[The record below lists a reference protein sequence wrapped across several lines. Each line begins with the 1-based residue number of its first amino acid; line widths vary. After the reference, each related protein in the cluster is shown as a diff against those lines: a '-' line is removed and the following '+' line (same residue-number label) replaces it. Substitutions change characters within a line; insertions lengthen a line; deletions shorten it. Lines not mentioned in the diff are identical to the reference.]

1 MINNI
6 FYTIFISMFPVG
18 ELRASIPI
26 AIHMLDLDWGYAFF
40 YSLIGN
46 SLITL
51 LLVYLIDFLKLERI
65 KNFFTKTL
73 QIPLLGTIF
82 QKWENSSVK
91 KSKKIKKWGYLGLM
105 LFVSIPLPITG
116 AWTAVLIAAILE
128 FKPLKSFVAISFGLM
143 VSGSIITYIS
153 VNFPAFLGY

>member
-6 FYTIFISMFPVG
+6 FYTIFMSMFPVG
-18 ELRASIPI
+18 ELRTSIPI

-51 LLVYLIDFLKLERI
+51 LLVYLIDFLKIERI
-65 KNFFTKTL
+65 KDFFAK
-73 QIPLLGTIF
+73 IPMVGFIF
-82 QKWENSSVK
+82 VKWENSSAR
-91 KSKKIKKWGYLGLM
+91 KSKKIEKWGYLGLM

-128 FKPLKSFVAISFGLM
+128 FKPLKSFISITFGLM

-153 VNFPAFLGY
+153 VYFPTFLGY

>member
-1 MINNI
+1 MVNNI
-6 FYTIFISMFPVG
+6 FYTIFMSMFPVG
-18 ELRASIPI
+18 ELRTSIPI

-51 LLVYLIDFLKLERI
+51 LLVYLIDFLKIEKI
-65 KNFFTKTL
+65 KDFFAK
-73 QIPLLGTIF
+73 IPILGTIF
-82 QKWENSSVK
+82 VKWENSSLR
-91 KSKKIKKWGYLGLM
+91 KSKKIERWGYLGLM

-128 FKPLKSFVAISFGLM
+128 FKPLKSFISITFGLM
-143 VSGSIITYIS
+143 ISGSIITYLS

>member
-1 MINNI
+1 
-6 FYTIFISMFPVG
+6 MFPVG
-18 ELRASIPI
+18 ELRTSIPI

-51 LLVYLIDFLKLERI
+51 LLVYLIDFLKIEKI
-65 KNFFTKTL
+65 KDFFAK
-73 QIPLLGTIF
+73 IPILGTIF
-82 QKWENSSVK
+82 VKWENSSLR
-91 KSKKIKKWGYLGLM
+91 KSKKIERWGYLGLM

-128 FKPLKSFVAISFGLM
+128 FKPLKSFISITFGLM
-143 VSGSIITYIS
+143 ISGSIITYLS

>member
-6 FYTIFISMFPVG
+6 FYTIFMSMFPVG
-18 ELRASIPI
+18 ELRTSIPI
-26 AIHMLDLDWGYAFF
+26 AIHMLNLDWRYAFF

-51 LLVYLIDFLKLERI
+51 LLVYLIDFLKVERI
-65 KNFFTKTL
+65 KNFFAK
-73 QIPLLGTIF
+73 IPILGTIF
-82 QKWENSSVK
+82 IRWENSSVR
-91 KSKKIKKWGYLGLM
+91 KSKKIQRWGYLGLM

-128 FKPLKSFVAISFGLM
+128 FKPFKTFISITFGLM
-143 VSGSIITYIS
+143 ISGSIITYLS
-153 VNFPAFLGY
+153 VNFPTLLGY